1 MMKKKILELDKKHIW
16 HPFTQKKNCEDP
28 IVIVSGKDEKVFDID
43 GNEYLDLISSWWVN
57 THGHAR
63 AELIKDLNLQAKKI
77 EQILFAGFTHEPA
90 TSLAEK
96 LIKLLPNKLSR
107 VFYSD
112 NGSTAV
118 EVALKVAIQYW
129 YNRGKRKT
137 KFLAFKGGYH
147 GDTFGAM
154 SVGYSSGFYG
164 PFKDL
169 TLDTTFIPFPETWEG
184 DNKKYEKEKESLK
197 FVEEILNDSPDEI
210 AAVIIEPII
219 QGASGMKMCDP
230 LFLDKVLKRFK
241 EKNIIIIFDEVMTG
255 FGRTGKMFAME
266 HIITKPDIVCIAK
279 SLTAG
284 YIPLAA
290 TIFSESI
297 HNEFV
302 DTDFKKTFLHGHSFT
317 ANPLGCS
324 VAIASLKI
332 FEKNN
337 VLNKV
342 SQIEKIHKK
351 GLDFLKSNIKV
362 SKTRLIGSIAAF
374 DLIGTDRKY
383 GSKIGIK
390 IREQFLKK
398 GLLIRPIGNTI
409 YLMPPYCIDN
419 KTLEN
424 VYSILD
430 AELKNI

>member
-1 MMKKKILELDKKHIW
+1 
-16 HPFTQKKNCEDP
+16 
-28 IVIVSGKDEKVFDID
+28 
-43 GNEYLDLISSWWVN
+43 
-57 THGHAR
+57 
-63 AELIKDLNLQAKKI
+63 
-77 EQILFAGFTHEPA
+77 
-90 TSLAEK
+90 
-96 LIKLLPNKLSR
+96 
-107 VFYSD
+107 
-112 NGSTAV
+112 
-118 EVALKVAIQYW
+118 
-129 YNRGKRKT
+129 
-137 KFLAFKGGYH
+137 
-147 GDTFGAM
+147 M

-219 QGASGMKMCDP
+219 QGASGMKICDP
-230 LFLDKVLKRFK
+230 IFLNKVLKRFK

-266 HIITKPDIVCIAK
+266 HIVTKPDIVCIAK

-290 TIFSESI
+290 TIFSENI

-332 FEKNN
+332 FERNN

>member
-1 MMKKKILELDKKHIW
+1 
-16 HPFTQKKNCEDP
+16 
-28 IVIVSGKDEKVFDID
+28 
-43 GNEYLDLISSWWVN
+43 
-57 THGHAR
+57 
-63 AELIKDLNLQAKKI
+63 
-77 EQILFAGFTHEPA
+77 
-90 TSLAEK
+90 
-96 LIKLLPNKLSR
+96 
-107 VFYSD
+107 
-112 NGSTAV
+112 
-118 EVALKVAIQYW
+118 
-129 YNRGKRKT
+129 
-137 KFLAFKGGYH
+137 
-147 GDTFGAM
+147 M

-184 DNKKYEKEKESLK
+184 DNKKYEKEKESLN
-197 FVEEILNDSPDEI
+197 FVEEILNDSSDEI

-219 QGASGMKMCDP
+219 QGASGMKICDP

-317 ANPLGCS
+317 ANPLACS

-374 DLIGTDRKY
+374 DLIGADQKY
-383 GSKIGIK
+383 GSKIGNK

-398 GLLIRPIGNTI
+398 RSF
-409 YLMPPYCIDN
+409 N
-419 KTLEN
+419 KTN
-424 VYSILD
+424 WKYDIFDATILH
-430 AELKNI
+430 

>member
-1 MMKKKILELDKKHIW
+1 M
-16 HPFTQKKNCEDP
+16 
-28 IVIVSGKDEKVFDID
+28 
-43 GNEYLDLISSWWVN
+43 
-57 THGHAR
+57 
-63 AELIKDLNLQAKKI
+63 
-77 EQILFAGFTHEPA
+77 
-90 TSLAEK
+90 
-96 LIKLLPNKLSR
+96 
-107 VFYSD
+107 
-112 NGSTAV
+112 
-118 EVALKVAIQYW
+118 
-129 YNRGKRKT
+129 
-137 KFLAFKGGYH
+137 
-147 GDTFGAM
+147 
-154 SVGYSSGFYG
+154 
-164 PFKDL
+164 
-169 TLDTTFIPFPETWEG
+169 
-184 DNKKYEKEKESLK
+184 
-197 FVEEILNDSPDEI
+197 
-210 AAVIIEPII
+210 
-219 QGASGMKMCDP
+219 
-230 LFLDKVLKRFK
+230 
-241 EKNIIIIFDEVMTG
+241 
-255 FGRTGKMFAME
+255 
-266 HIITKPDIVCIAK
+266 
-279 SLTAG
+279 
-284 YIPLAA
+284 
-290 TIFSESI
+290 
-297 HNEFV
+297 
-302 DTDFKKTFLHGHSFT
+302 HGHSFT

-374 DLIGTDRKY
+374 DLIGTDRRY